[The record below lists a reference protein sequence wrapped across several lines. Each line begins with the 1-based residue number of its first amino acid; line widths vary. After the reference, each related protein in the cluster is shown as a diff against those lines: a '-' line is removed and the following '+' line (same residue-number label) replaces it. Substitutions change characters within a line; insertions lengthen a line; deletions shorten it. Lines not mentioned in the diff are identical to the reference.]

1 MEEKITISAK
11 TLDEA
16 ITKALIELQTTSEHL
31 QYDVVQKESSGFL
44 GLFGKP
50 CIIRARV
57 MSEEEERS
65 MAAAKKAEEKKKA
78 ADAKAVAKKE
88 SIQKEAAP
96 KEPVQK
102 ETAKKNAIQKQSPEK
117 KEDKPAEKKER
128 KESPKREKKEAFF
141 KEESVQKNRQQEAKA
156 EPAEKKEKPL
166 AKVDED
172 AVKKAAKE
180 FLEQVFGAMGLEVSI
195 ETVYNAEERE
205 LQVMMSGDDMGIL
218 IGKRGQTL
226 DSLQYLASLVVN
238 KETEGYL
245 RVKLDTENYRERRK
259 ETLETLA
266 KNISYKVKR
275 TKHPVSLEP
284 MNPYERRIIHSA
296 LQNDRYVV
304 TRSEGEDPYRH
315 VVISLK
321 KEAYGAGNGRRER
334 YGNRRDRNRDGR
346 GEKNGERTYARPT
359 EKPEKME
366 SLEALYGEKP
376 AVENPAQAVEAES

>member
-1 MEEKITISAK
+1 MEEKITVSAK

-57 MSEEEERS
+57 MSQEEERT

-78 ADAKAVAKKE
+78 AEEKAASQKAEV
-88 SIQKEAAP
+88 QKEAAQ
-96 KEPVQK
+96 KEAVKKTAVQK
-102 ETAKKNAIQKQSPEK
+102 PVPEK
-117 KEDKPAEKKER
+117 KEDRPAEKKEQR
-128 KESPKREKKEAFF
+128 EFQKREKKEQAP
-141 KEESVQKNRQQEAKA
+141 KQENVQKNSQPETKA

-166 AKVDED
+166 VKVNEE
-172 AVKKAAKE
+172 AVKKAARE
-180 FLEQVFGAMGLEVSI
+180 FLEQVFGAMGLAVSI
-195 ETVYNAEERE
+195 ETVYDAEERE
-205 LQVMMSGDDMGIL
+205 LQVMMAGDDMGIL

-226 DSLQYLASLVVN
+226 DSLQYLVSLVVN

-321 KEAYGAGNGRRER
+321 KEAYGNGSSRKER
-334 YGNRRDRNRDGR
+334 YGNRRDKKRDGHA
-346 GEKNGERTYARPT
+346 EKNGERTYTKPA

-366 SLEALYGEKP
+366 SLEALYADKQI
-376 AVENPAQAVEAES
+376 VENPAVEAAAVQEKES